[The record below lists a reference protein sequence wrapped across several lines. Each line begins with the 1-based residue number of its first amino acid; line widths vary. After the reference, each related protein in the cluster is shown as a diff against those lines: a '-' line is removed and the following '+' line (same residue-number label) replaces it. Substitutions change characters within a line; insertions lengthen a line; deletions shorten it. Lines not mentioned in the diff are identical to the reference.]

1 MTAAFAQTTTVPDTA
16 PPSAFGPDPILQITT
31 TFQARIEGLADP
43 RDVPTRT
50 AQDTARRTLYN
61 MAADECTLLAQF
73 WKAECRLSSFT
84 VYLSL
89 ANVAGPDVQPQVPS
103 MIGTAVYEIR
113 LTSPGR

>member
-1 MTAAFAQTTTVPDTA
+1 
-16 PPSAFGPDPILQITT
+16 
-31 TFQARIEGLADP
+31 
-43 RDVPTRT
+43 
-50 AQDTARRTLYN
+50 
-61 MAADECTLLAQF
+61 LLAQF